1 MNLMYKSKNK
11 LPTEKMILDLLN
23 GEDISKEILYL
34 YHNYIVA
41 ASTMT
46 INNVVY
52 DSVESYVDEDLM
64 QSIRMNIITCL
75 PNLRKNLIRH
85 LDSKDSFKINIR

>member
-1 MNLMYKSKNK
+1 
-11 LPTEKMILDLLN
+11 
-23 GEDISKEILYL
+23 
-34 YHNYIVA
+34 
-41 ASTMT
+41 MT

-52 DSVESYVDEDLM
+52 DSTESYVDEDLM
-64 QSIRMNIITCL
+64 QTIRMNVLTCL

>member
-1 MNLMYKSKNK
+1 MNLIYKPKNK
-11 LPTEKMILDLLN
+11 LPTEKMLLDLLN
-23 GEDISKEILYL
+23 GEDISEEILYL

-41 ASTMT
+41 ASTMS

-52 DSVESYVDEDLM
+52 DRTETNIDEDLL
-64 QSIRMNIITCL
+64 QTIRMNVITCL

-85 LDSKDSFKINIR
+85 LDSKDRFKINIR

>member
-1 MNLMYKSKNK
+1 M
-11 LPTEKMILDLLN
+11 LPSEKMILDLLN
-23 GEDISKEILYL
+23 GEDISEEILYL
-34 YHNYIVA
+34 YHNYIVS

-52 DSVESYVDEDLM
+52 DSTESYVDEDLM
-64 QSIRMNIITCL
+64 QTIRMNVLMCL

-85 LDSKDSFKINIR
+85 LDSKDRFKINIR

>member
-23 GEDISKEILYL
+23 GEDISEEILYL

-46 INNVVY
+46 IKNIVY
-52 DSVESYVDEDLM
+52 DSIESYVDEDLM

-85 LDSKDSFKINIR
+85 LDGNDEFKINMK

>member
-23 GEDISKEILYL
+23 GEDISEEILYL

-85 LDSKDSFKINIR
+85 LDSKDRFKINIR

>member
-23 GEDISKEILYL
+23 GEDISEEILYL

-46 INNVVY
+46 INNIVY

>member
-1 MNLMYKSKNK
+1 MNLTYRSKNK
-11 LPTEKMILDLLN
+11 LLTEKMIVDLLN
-23 GEDISKEILYL
+23 GEDISDEILYL

-52 DSVESYVDEDLM
+52 DSAENYVDEDLM
-64 QSIRMNIITCL
+64 QTIRMNVIKCL
-75 PNLRKNLIRH
+75 PNLRKNLICH
-85 LDSKDSFKINIR
+85 LDSKDKFEINIR

>member
-1 MNLMYKSKNK
+1 MNLIYKPKNK
-11 LPTEKMILDLLN
+11 LPTEKMLLDLLN
-23 GEDISKEILYL
+23 GEDISEEILYL

-52 DSVESYVDEDLM
+52 DRTETYIDEDLL
-64 QSIRMNIITCL
+64 QTIRMNVITCL

-85 LDSKDSFKINIR
+85 LDSKDRFKINIR